1 MVETNPEIIE
11 KTEKRLRNKYGV
23 LMLVNALLSTAFG
36 LFGFIASIMGATQ
49 YEDAADA
56 AFAGLFSALLI
67 TAAML
72 AFICV
77 IASGAFRK
85 STKPK
90 KVSKKAKNAT
100 AAFLAVGGVVMA
112 LEGNMSGVSN
122 TLYGLRHNPE
132 ERHYEPNHLLPVLIC
147 ILESFGIVLAVGML
161 PSYVGMTTIFLL
173 DLIMSLAIIVSFVIT
188 FFAART
194 SKDWENWTCYHTTDR
209 KEANAEWKRKMDE
222 ERKRNWERVEAQQKA
237 GMEKA
242 EVIKNILVTKN
253 DNNFDRLLTAVKD
266 YFAAYDEVVQRAWK
280 HPQCWMFYSTYPDGT
295 RTFHDVLTLFAK
307 ETGQIITVAWGS
319 EQCNAILSE
328 AEEIK
333 LPNNPTDSNK

>member
-23 LMLVNALLSTAFG
+23 LMLVNALLSTTFG
-36 LFGFIASIMGATQ
+36 LFGFIASIVEATKHDP
-49 YEDAADA
+49 EDTAL
-56 AFAGLFSALLI
+56 AGLISVLLI

-90 KVSKKAKNAT
+90 KVSKKVQKAT
-100 AAFLAVGGVVMA
+100 KAFLAAGAVVAA
-112 LEGNMSGVSN
+112 LDGNISN
-122 TLYGLRHNPE
+122 VAVALNGLQNNPE
-132 ERHYEPNHLLPVLIC
+132 ERHYDPNHLLPVLIC
-147 ILESFGIVLAVGML
+147 ILESFGVVLAVGMWS
-161 PSYVGMTTIFLL
+161 SYGGMMTIFLL
-173 DLIMSLAIIVSFVIT
+173 DLIMRLAIIVSFVLT
-188 FFAART
+188 FLAART

-222 ERKRNWERVEAQQKA
+222 ERKRNCERVEAQQKA

-242 EVIKNILVTKN
+242 EIIKNILVTRN

-295 RTFHDVLTLFAK
+295 RTFHDVLTVFAK
-307 ETGQIITVAWGS
+307 ETGQIITVPWGS

-328 AEEIK
+328 AEEIE
-333 LPNNPTDSNK
+333 LPNNQTNSNK

>member
-23 LMLVNALLSTAFG
+23 LMLVNALLSTTLG
-36 LFGFIASIMGATQ
+36 LFGFIASIIGETQ
-49 YEDAADA
+49 YEDAAL
-56 AFAGLFSALLI
+56 AGLAGLISVSLI
-67 TAAML
+67 TNATF

-77 IASGAFRK
+77 FVSGAFRK

-90 KVSKKAKNAT
+90 KVSKKAQNTT

-112 LEGNMSGVSN
+112 FEGNVSGVAN
-122 TLYGLRHNPE
+122 ALNGLKYNPE
-132 ERHYEPNHLLPVLIC
+132 EHNYKPNHLLPVLMC
-147 ILESFGIVLAVGML
+147 IIDGFSVVLAVGML
-161 PSYVGMTTIFLL
+161 PSYAGMTTIFFL
-173 DLIMSLAIIVSFVIT
+173 DLIMSLAIITAFILT
-188 FFAART
+188 FLGART

-209 KEANAEWKRKMDE
+209 KEANAEWERKMDE
-222 ERKRNWERVEAQQKA
+222 ERKRNWERVEVQQKA

-242 EVIKNILVTKN
+242 EVIKNILVTRN